1 MQSHAYIFFEICDQY
16 HIYDYVPNL
25 TNRTFYDYV
34 DLLYEPHYGKIKYKP
49 PTVRNIMRN
58 RSKGYIGQIVD
69 GKKLAVIA
77 NGIYNLQYSSDFSEC
92 TVDNLMLITL
102 EEKNVFGDNKYAL
115 VCSEGVG
122 WEQDTYGCLEVPT
135 NIGQM
140 GLWNGRVFISVDT
153 VKECLT
159 EQTED
164 IADYIRVF
172 GDRLDNNCSL
182 WQSKMSDPSVMIEA

>member
-1 MQSHAYIFFEICDQY
+1 MS
-16 HIYDYVPNL
+16 
-25 TNRTFYDYV
+25 NRT
-34 DLLYEPHYGKIKYKP
+34 
-49 PTVRNIMRN
+49 
-58 RSKGYIGQIVD
+58 KGYIGRIVD
-69 GKKLAVIA
+69 GEKLAVIA

-92 TVDNLMLITL
+92 KIDSLLFVEL
-102 EEKNVFGDNKYAL
+102 EEKNVFGDPKYAL

-135 NIGQM
+135 NIGAM

-159 EQTED
+159 DQTED
-164 IADYIRVF
+164 ISDYIRVF

-182 WQSKMSDPSVMIEA
+182 WQSKMSVAEDTIKV

>member
-1 MQSHAYIFFEICDQY
+1 
-16 HIYDYVPNL
+16 
-25 TNRTFYDYV
+25 
-34 DLLYEPHYGKIKYKP
+34 
-49 PTVRNIMRN
+49 MRE
-58 RSKGYIGQIVD
+58 RSKGYLGQIVD
-69 GKKLAVIA
+69 GKKLAEIA
-77 NGIYNLQYSSDFSEC
+77 NGIYALQYSNDFSKC
-92 TVDNLMLITL
+92 TVDSLLFITL

-153 VKECLT
+153 VKSCLT
-159 EQTED
+159 DKTED

-172 GDRLDNNCSL
+172 GDRLDRNCDL
-182 WQSKMSDPSVMIEA
+182 WQSKMSVAEDTIVV

>member
-1 MQSHAYIFFEICDQY
+1 
-16 HIYDYVPNL
+16 
-25 TNRTFYDYV
+25 
-34 DLLYEPHYGKIKYKP
+34 
-49 PTVRNIMRN
+49 MRE

-77 NGIYNLQYSSDFSEC
+77 NDIYRLQYSNDFSEC
-92 TVDNLMLITL
+92 TVDNLLFITL
-102 EEKNVFGDNKYAL
+102 EEKNVFGDPKYAL

-135 NIGQM
+135 NVGAM

-159 EQTED
+159 DQTED

-182 WQSKMSDPSVMIEA
+182 WQSKMSVAGSTILV

>member
-1 MQSHAYIFFEICDQY
+1 MRD
-16 HIYDYVPNL
+16 
-25 TNRTFYDYV
+25 RT
-34 DLLYEPHYGKIKYKP
+34 
-49 PTVRNIMRN
+49 
-58 RSKGYIGQIVD
+58 KGYEGKLVD
-69 GKKLAVIA
+69 GKKLAAIA
-77 NGIYNLQYSSDFSEC
+77 NDIYRLQYSNDFSPC
-92 TVDNLMLITL
+92 TVDNLLMIEL
-102 EEKNVFGDNKYAL
+102 EEKNVYGDPKYAL

-153 VKECLT
+153 VKSCLT
-159 EQTED
+159 DTVAD

-182 WQSKMSDPSVMIEA
+182 WQSKMSVAPATIAL

>member
-1 MQSHAYIFFEICDQY
+1 
-16 HIYDYVPNL
+16 
-25 TNRTFYDYV
+25 
-34 DLLYEPHYGKIKYKP
+34 
-49 PTVRNIMRN
+49 MRE

-92 TVDNLMLITL
+92 TVDSLLFVTL
-102 EEKNVFGDNKYAL
+102 DEKNVFGDNKYAL

-140 GLWNGRVFISVDT
+140 GMWNGRVFISVDT

-159 EQTED
+159 DQTAD

-172 GDRLDNNCSL
+172 GDRLDSNCSL
-182 WQSKMSDPSVMIEA
+182 WQSKMSVAEDMIVI

>member
-1 MQSHAYIFFEICDQY
+1 
-16 HIYDYVPNL
+16 
-25 TNRTFYDYV
+25 
-34 DLLYEPHYGKIKYKP
+34 
-49 PTVRNIMRN
+49 MRN

-69 GKKLAVIA
+69 GKKLATIA
-77 NGIYNLQYSSDFSEC
+77 NDIYNLQYSGMASNC
-92 TVDNLMLITL
+92 TVDNLLLVTL

-140 GLWNGRVFISVDT
+140 GLWNGRVFISVET

-164 IADYIRVF
+164 ISDYIRVF
-172 GDRLDNNCSL
+172 GDRLDSNLSL
-182 WQSKMSDPSVMIEA
+182 IHI

>member
-1 MQSHAYIFFEICDQY
+1 
-16 HIYDYVPNL
+16 
-25 TNRTFYDYV
+25 
-34 DLLYEPHYGKIKYKP
+34 
-49 PTVRNIMRN
+49 MRE

-92 TVDNLMLITL
+92 TVDGLLFITL
-102 EEKNVFGDNKYAL
+102 DEKNVFGDNKYAL

-140 GLWNGRVFISVDT
+140 GMWNGRVFISVDT
-153 VKECLT
+153 VKSCLT
-159 EQTED
+159 DQTVD

-172 GDRLDNNCSL
+172 GDRLDSNCSL
-182 WQSKMSDPSVMIEA
+182 WQSKMSVAEDMIVI

>member
-1 MQSHAYIFFEICDQY
+1 
-16 HIYDYVPNL
+16 
-25 TNRTFYDYV
+25 
-34 DLLYEPHYGKIKYKP
+34 
-49 PTVRNIMRN
+49 MRN
-58 RSKGYIGQIVD
+58 RQKGYIGQIVD

-77 NGIYNLQYSSDFSEC
+77 NDIYRLQYSNDFSEC
-92 TVDNLMLITL
+92 TVDTL
-102 EEKNVFGDNKYAL
+102 LFIELQEKNVFGDPKYAL

-153 VKECLT
+153 VKSCLT
-159 EQTED
+159 DTVED

-172 GDRLDNNCSL
+172 GDRLDSNCSL
-182 WQSKMSDPSVMIEA
+182 WQSKMSVVDSTLAI

>member
-1 MQSHAYIFFEICDQY
+1 LLFFPIW
-16 HIYDYVPNL
+16 
-25 TNRTFYDYV
+25 
-34 DLLYEPHYGKIKYKP
+34 GKI
-49 PTVRNIMRN
+49 NIYLLTKGIAMRE

-92 TVDNLMLITL
+92 TVDGLLFVTL
-102 EEKNVFGDNKYAL
+102 DEKNVFGDNKYAL

-140 GLWNGRVFISVDT
+140 GMWNGRVFISVDT

-159 EQTED
+159 DQTAD

-172 GDRLDNNCSL
+172 GDRLDSNCSL
-182 WQSKMSDPSVMIEA
+182 WQSKMSVAEDMIVI

>member
-1 MQSHAYIFFEICDQY
+1 
-16 HIYDYVPNL
+16 
-25 TNRTFYDYV
+25 
-34 DLLYEPHYGKIKYKP
+34 
-49 PTVRNIMRN
+49 MRE

-92 TVDNLMLITL
+92 TVDNLLFVTL

-135 NIGQM
+135 NIGVM

-153 VKECLT
+153 VKSCLT
-159 EQTED
+159 DKTED
-164 IADYIRVF
+164 ISDYIRVF
-172 GDRLDNNCSL
+172 GSRLDSNCSL
-182 WQSKMSDPSVMIEA
+182 WQSKMSVAEDMIVI

>member
-1 MQSHAYIFFEICDQY
+1 
-16 HIYDYVPNL
+16 
-25 TNRTFYDYV
+25 
-34 DLLYEPHYGKIKYKP
+34 
-49 PTVRNIMRN
+49 MRE
-58 RSKGYIGQIVD
+58 RSKGYLGQIVD

-92 TVDNLMLITL
+92 KVDNLLFVTL
-102 EEKNVFGDNKYAL
+102 EEKNAYGDNKYAL

-122 WEQDTYGCLEVPT
+122 WEQDTFGCLEVPT
-135 NIGQM
+135 NIGPM

-159 EQTED
+159 DRTED

-182 WQSKMSDPSVMIEA
+182 WQSKMSVAPATIEV